1 MSEINVR
8 RMPGRDYEK
17 RRQKKRKRRMRR
29 RIILIFLLA
38 VGTMIGILFTPLFTL
53 DKIILNGNEKIT
65 YEQIVET
72 GTISIGKNLFT
83 LNLNE
88 IGDKLSEIPY
98 VNSISI
104 TRKLP
109 DKLVINLTECIPL
122 GYVPASSGYAVID
135 KDGKVLEVLNDAN
148 LYKIPVLSDYL
159 SDSAIPSEK
168 ISVEEQEKFKKTL
181 EILRD
186 LYNNNFIEN
195 IYSMSMSANEVVF
208 KISDRLIVEM
218 GEYEQFNAKIVMV
231 KEILSKLPE
240 NDYGTLRVV
249 NSERVYHDHVMP
261 EGATLT
267 EEELAEIEKQKENEK
282 LNLADGPALDENIYQ

>member
-1 MSEINVR
+1 MSEINVHR
-8 RMPGRDYEK
+8 LPEREIEK
-17 RRQKKRKRRMRR
+17 RRQKKRKRRLRR

-38 VGTMIGILFTPLFTL
+38 VGVMIGILFTPLFTL
-53 DKIILNGNEKIT
+53 DKVVLNGNEKIT
-65 YEQIVET
+65 YEQILET
-72 GTISIGKNLFT
+72 GNITTGKNLFT

-88 IGDKLSEIPY
+88 IGDELSKIPY
-98 VNSISI
+98 VNSINI

-109 DKLVINLTECIPL
+109 DKLVITLTECIPL
-122 GYVPASSGYAVID
+122 GYVPMASGYAVID
-135 KDGKVLEVLNDAN
+135 KDGKVLELSNDTG
-148 LYKIPVLSDYL
+148 LYKIPVISDYL

-195 IYSMSMSANEVVF
+195 IYSMSMSGNEIVF
-208 KISDRLIVEM
+208 KISDRLIIEM

-249 NSERVYHDHVMP
+249 SSERVYHDHVMP

-267 EEELAEIEKQKENEK
+267 EEELAELEKSKENKE